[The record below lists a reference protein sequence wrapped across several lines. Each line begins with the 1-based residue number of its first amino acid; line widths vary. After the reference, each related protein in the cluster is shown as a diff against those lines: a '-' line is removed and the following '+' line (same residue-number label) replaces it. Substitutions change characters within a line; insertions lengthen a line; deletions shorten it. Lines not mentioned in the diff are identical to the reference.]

1 VRIEDPVAGF
11 WYTHDTHNR
20 VAHRLPSQWFSE
32 VGLLVPPSPPPAATA
47 GIPSAGGRVAGSS
60 FELKA
65 LSASDGARPGIHSAT
80 ESLGTQEIEG
90 LTVEGRRT
98 TVTVAIGAQGND
110 KPLVFVNETW
120 FSPQL
125 RVAVFSKDTD
135 PRSGENTTKL
145 TKINLSEPDAALFE
159 IPPGYTIV
167 DDRMTTGGFR

>member
-1 VRIEDPVAGF
+1 M
-11 WYTHDTHNR
+11 
-20 VAHRLPSQWFSE
+20 
-32 VGLLVPPSPPPAATA
+32 PPPPPPPPAAIA
-47 GIPSAGGRVAGSS
+47 GIPSATGGRVADSS

-65 LSASDGARPGIHSAT
+65 LSASDGAGPGIHSAT

-98 TVTVAIGAQGND
+98 TVTVPIGAQGND

-125 RVAVFSKDTD
+125 KVAVFSKDTD

-167 DDRMTTGGFR
+167 DDNGGLQMSNR